1 MSINFITS
9 EMTERVFETP
19 TLEQLNDLSGDGST
33 DRHLLRFRRF
43 NRRRVVISS
52 VITLTSDTFALSAA
66 LFVAVG
72 LFRMIGPVEIDA
84 VRHLTTLPLIIG
96 IFFVIGMWRGFY
108 PGYPVAVVAEFRQI
122 FYANAALFAT
132 LAVGTFL
139 FREHF
144 NYSRAVFL
152 LSWIFSAP
160 FVLAG
165 RALLRTLLGKM
176 WFWGAPTLVMGAGE
190 IGRYVINSLQ
200 SNSQLG
206 IRVVAAV
213 DDRPENCSYYQG
225 TPVLCGLQYTRALA
239 EGLGIKHII
248 VAMPELPAE
257 TLRQIAHDYGDI
269 FEHITIIHDKFGLS
283 SLWVAPSN
291 LGLIIGLDVQHQL
304 LRRSSQIKKRVVD
317 VALSVFFGIIALPLI
332 AIIALLVRLDSPGP
346 IFFRHERIGRN
357 NRRFRMIKFR
367 SMHHDSCGL
376 RHLLDQSEELRAE
389 YETYH
394 KLLNDPRITRIGH
407 FLRKYSLDE
416 LPQFWNILKGEMSLI
431 GPRAYEPGDK
441 MQGYD
446 EIIFKVA
453 PGLTGLWQVT
463 ERNDAFPTFVGRLH
477 IDDYYICNWTMF
489 MDAFIVARTF
499 AVILFGRGK

>member
-1 MSINFITS
+1 MA
-9 EMTERVFETP
+9 ERAFETP
-19 TLEQLNDLSGDGST
+19 TLKQLSDLSGDKSS
-33 DRHLLRFRRF
+33 DELLLRFRRL
-43 NRRRVVISS
+43 NRRRVAIASI
-52 VITLTSDTFALSAA
+52 ITFTSDSLGLSAA

-72 LFRMIGPVEIDA
+72 LFGLIGPVEIDA
-84 VRHLTTLPLIIG
+84 MRHLTTLPLIIG

-160 FVLAG
+160 FVLGG
-165 RALLRTLLGKM
+165 RALLRVLLGKM
-176 WFWGAPTLVMGAGE
+176 WFWGAPALVMGSGE
-190 IGRYVINSLQ
+190 TGRYVINSLQ
-200 SNSQLG
+200 SNSHLG
-206 IRVVAAV
+206 IRATAV
-213 DDRPENCSYYQG
+213 IDDNLESYGYYQG
-225 TPVLCGLQYTRALA
+225 VPIIGGLKYMRKLA
-239 EGLGIKHII
+239 EGLGIKHLI
-248 VAMPELPAE
+248 VAVPGLPAE
-257 TLRQIAHDYGDI
+257 TLRQIAHDYGDV
-269 FEHITIIHDKFGLS
+269 FEHITFIHDKFGLS

-291 LGLIIGLDVQHQL
+291 LGMIIGLDVQHQL
-304 LRRSSQIKKRVVD
+304 LRRSSQIKKRMVD
-317 VALSVFFGIIALPLI
+317 VTLSVFFGIIALPLI
-332 AIIALLVRLDSPGP
+332 AVTALLVRLDSPGP
-346 IFFRHERIGRN
+346 VFFLHERIGRN
-357 NRRFRMIKFR
+357 NKRFYMIKFR
-367 SMHHDSCGL
+367 SMHHDACGL

-463 ERNDAFPTFVGRLH
+463 ERNDTFPTFMGRLH
-477 IDDYYICNWTMF
+477 IDDYYICNWSMF

-499 AVILFGRGK
+499 AVILFGKGK